1 MISTFFIGYILGEG
15 YAFKIYKIQ
24 SIDLSNQNCSIQYWY
39 KSAVCHSFWISICV
53 EVKADCSF
61 AIHGKGFGGE
71 KPMESGYPSF
81 SHHHS
86 LIQGAFFT
94 GPSLKSSRYRKVS
107 LG

>member
-1 MISTFFIGYILGEG
+1 M
-15 YAFKIYKIQ
+15 
-24 SIDLSNQNCSIQYWY
+24 
-39 KSAVCHSFWISICV
+39 

-71 KPMESGYPSF
+71 KPMESGCPSF

-86 LIQGAFFT
+86 LIQGVFLLV
-94 GPSLKSSRYRKVS
+94 PPLKALSTEKLVW